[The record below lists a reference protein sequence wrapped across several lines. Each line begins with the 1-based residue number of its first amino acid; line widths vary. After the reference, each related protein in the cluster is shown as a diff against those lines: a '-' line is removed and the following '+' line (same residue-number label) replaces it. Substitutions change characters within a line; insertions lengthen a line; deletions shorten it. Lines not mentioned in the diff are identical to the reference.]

1 MKQLLTGLRHFTE
14 GAAAFML
21 AALFSVFMV
30 QIAARYLF
38 NIPMGW
44 TVEVSLTLWLWLVF
58 WGGGFC
64 LRASD
69 HIRFD
74 MLYHSVSRP
83 TQRIFGGLAALM
95 IIAAFAISFLPT
107 VDYVWFY
114 KIKRSN
120 TLGIRL
126 HYVFSIYLVFMIA
139 IIGRYGYVLYHFI
152 RGNPEV
158 EGNMLSYDRHDEGAL
173 K

>member
-1 MKQLLTGLRHFTE
+1 MSQLVKGLRHFTE
-14 GAAAFML
+14 AVAAAML
-21 AALFSVFMV
+21 AAIFAVFLV

-38 NIPMGW
+38 NIPIGW

-74 MLYHSVSRP
+74 MLYLSVGRR
-83 TQRIFGGLAALM
+83 TQRIFGAVAAVL

-126 HYVFSIYLVFMIA
+126 HYVFGIYVVFMVMIIA
-139 IIGRYGYVLYHFI
+139 RYLYILFNFL
-152 RGNPEV
+152 RGKDEV
-158 EGNMLSYDRHDEGAL
+158 EGPIVSYSRVDEGSI

>member
-1 MKQLLTGLRHFTE
+1 MMQLQKGLRQFTE

-21 AALFSVFMV
+21 AALFAVFLV

-38 NIPMGW
+38 NVPMGW
-44 TVEVSLTLWLWLVF
+44 TVEVCLTLWLWLVF
-58 WGGGFC
+58 WGGAFC
-64 LRASD
+64 LRPSD

-74 MLYHSVSRP
+74 VLYLSVSRP
-83 TQRIFGGLAALM
+83 TQRVFGALAALL
-95 IIAAFAISFLPT
+95 IVVAFVVSFLPT

-126 HYVFSIYLVFMIA
+126 HYVFSIYLLFMIV
-139 IIGRYGYVLYHFI
+139 IIARYGNVLLRFL
-152 RGNPEV
+152 RGKQDV
-158 EGNMLSYDRHDEGAL
+158 EGEVTAYVHHDEGSIT
-173 K
+173 